1 MRTHLLSAAL
11 VVIVSVPIACTKK
24 DTGPDI
30 PGLVH
35 GLRDE
40 RERPHAQ
47 TELILAGEPAAV
59 PVAELLRDPEPRI
72 RLAAAQ
78 TLWSLGA
85 NAKDAVPQ
93 LTAAL
98 EDTSPEV
105 RANVAMALELV
116 GPEAGPAVTALTSRL
131 RDVDWNVRQHAA
143 KALGAIGPAAKG
155 AIPALVRASNDDY
168 TRSAATEALQKIQGP
183 R

>member
-1 MRTHLLSAAL
+1 MRRHLLLAAL
-11 VVIVSVPIACTKK
+11 LVTVCVPVACRKK

-30 PGLVH
+30 PALVSS
-35 GLRDE
+35 LRNE
-40 RERPHAQ
+40 RDRARAQ
-47 TELILAGEPAAV
+47 TDLILLGEPAAE
-59 PVAELLRDPEPRI
+59 PVAVLLRDPEPRV

-85 NAKDAVPQ
+85 NAKGAVPA
-93 LTAAL
+93 LTASL
-98 EDTSPEV
+98 EDSSPEV

-116 GPEAGPAVTALTSRL
+116 GVDARPAVSALTSRL
-131 RDVDWNVRQHAA
+131 RDTDWNVRQHAA
-143 KALGAIGPAAKG
+143 KALGAIGPAAKE
-155 AIPALVRASNDDY
+155 AIPALIRASNDDY